1 MLRAGNYLWV
11 VDESMH
17 LRNRKVTLL
26 RTSSDLIY
34 VSAGLDNG
42 DLVSLTRL
50 DSSFDSS
57 EVRIQSTTPT
67 NQLDRHGSPVK
78 ERADA
83 KLEGATAAVA
93 AETNDSSGG

>member
-1 MLRAGNYLWV
+1 
-11 VDESMH
+11 MH

-67 NQLDRHGSPVK
+67 NQLDSSGRPIK
-78 ERADA
+78 EQAND
-83 KLEGATAAVA
+83 KLEDATAVVA
-93 AETNDSSGG
+93 AKTNDSSGG